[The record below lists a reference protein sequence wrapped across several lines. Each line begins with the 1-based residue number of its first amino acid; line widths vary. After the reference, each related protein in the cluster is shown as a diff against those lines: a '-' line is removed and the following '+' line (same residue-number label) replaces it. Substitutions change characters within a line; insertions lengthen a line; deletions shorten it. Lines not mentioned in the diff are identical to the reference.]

1 MSEGG
6 RTLEITGISPFRLPS
21 GVFEVQIALC
31 DSHPSSKEITRKSF
45 SSLWKDNFHL
55 RVKDQKFIQV
65 LGSEKNPLPES
76 IFQRSSVWV
85 VIADQFSSIHTFFE
99 TEISQDSRK
108 APETAE
114 YVKPATSEPV
124 SRPQVR
130 IEPERIPGERGF
142 RGPTGPPGHPGDK
155 GPPGTPGTR

>member
-31 DSHPSSKEITRKSF
+31 DSPPSSEEITRKSF

-85 VIADQFSSIHTFFE
+85 VISDQFSSIHTFFRLKFHKTLE
-99 TEISQDSRK
+99 KLQK
-108 APETAE
+108 L
-114 YVKPATSEPV
+114 
-124 SRPQVR
+124 QNM
-130 IEPERIPGERGF
+130 
-142 RGPTGPPGHPGDK
+142 
-155 GPPGTPGTR
+155 